1 MAPAGT
7 GWGMNRK
14 LLDRLCWGASLA
26 LVVALFLVLDS
37 YARPSLEGGWGPE
50 RRRYFSGTLTRAHQL
65 QNEGRYEV
73 RPEATWLLRGGW
85 EDELVGGRALAVH
98 RRPRLVLPVLRPEPL
113 QIELSV
119 APLPLRGQEEAVA
132 TELEYGL
139 NGVSLGTFVV
149 PAGGGI
155 LRFRVDP
162 PTVYRGD
169 NILYLYR
176 LTRRSDPDPWLAL
189 ASMNVQ
195 AVGEGV
201 VGQVLP
207 LGNHVT
213 ERFQPFAQDFVHDD
227 LLTSS
232 GRAESLGFGQV
243 RLQILPE
250 GTDLAL

>member
-1 MAPAGT
+1 
-7 GWGMNRK
+7 MNRK
-14 LLDRLCWGASLA
+14 LVDGLCWGASVAVL
-26 LVVALFLVLDS
+26 VALFLGLDG
-37 YARPSLEGGWGPE
+37 YVRPPLEGGWGPE
-50 RRRYFSGTLTRAHQL
+50 RRQYFSGTLARAHQL
-65 QNEGRYEV
+65 QDDGRYEV
-73 RPEATWLLRGGW
+73 RPEASWLLRGGW
-85 EDELVGGRALAVH
+85 EDELIGGRALAYH

-113 QIELSV
+113 EIQLGV
-119 APLPLRGQEEAVA
+119 TPLPPRGQQEAVA

-189 ASMNVQ
+189 ASMNVR

-201 VGQVLP
+201 VGQVFP
-207 LGNHVT
+207 SGNDVT
-213 ERFQPFAQDFVHDD
+213 ERLQPLAEDLVHDD
-227 LLTSS
+227 LLPSP
-232 GRAESLGFGQV
+232 GRPESLGFGQV